1 MCNHRAREVLCL
13 AVFFTYQLALIYI
26 WVLFLLST
34 NDIETFY
41 CPNKVTGKV
50 FVVYPYNNTDE

>member
-13 AVFFTYQLALIYI
+13 AVFLTYQLALIYI

-34 NDIETFY
+34 NDIETVY
-41 CPNKVTGKV
+41 CPNKITGRV